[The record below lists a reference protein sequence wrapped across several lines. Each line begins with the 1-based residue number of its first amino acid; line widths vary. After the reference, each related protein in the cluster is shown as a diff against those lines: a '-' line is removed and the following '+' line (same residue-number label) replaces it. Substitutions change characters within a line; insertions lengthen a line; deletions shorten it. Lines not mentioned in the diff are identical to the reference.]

1 MSRWLF
7 STMLTALAATA
18 VAAQGP
24 PVSIQPPTL
33 ANAAQ
38 NITLNGCVSPGQTAA
53 DPFTLS
59 NALRLAPTTLPEAST
74 VSPPPATSLA
84 GAPSMTTG
92 TTGAVGTTGTTGA
105 TGTVGAAGTTGAMT
119 VGGTPPTAGGAGTAT
134 PAMPGLPPTMYQ
146 LSGTSVGSY
155 VGQSVQVTGM
165 LVPSP
170 NVAATSGASSSGVTR
185 PTGGTDVVGATPA
198 TATPV
203 LPEFRVVRVEP
214 LGIRCPQ

>member
-7 STMLTALAATA
+7 SSLMTALVATA

-24 PVSIQPPTL
+24 PVSIQPPTP

-59 NALRLAPTTLPEAST
+59 NAARLAPTTVPEAST
-74 VSPPPATSLA
+74 VSPPATSPT
-84 GAPSMTTG
+84 GAPSVTTG
-92 TTGAVGTTGTTGA
+92 TTGAVGTAGTMA
-105 TGTVGAAGTTGAMT
+105 AAGTAGAAGTTGTMT
-119 VGGTPPTAGGAGTAT
+119 VGGTPSTAGAAGTAT

-155 VGQSVQVTGM
+155 VGQ
-165 LVPSP
+165 
-170 NVAATSGASSSGVTR
+170 
-185 PTGGTDVVGATPA
+185 
-198 TATPV
+198 
-203 LPEFRVVRVEP
+203 
-214 LGIRCPQ
+214 